1 MHAEPANLR
10 AKWAVV
16 LKWQVDVRYATGKSR
31 SEAADFL
38 DAAAGRG
45 GVIPWLK
52 SVLVME
58 QLSPEMI
65 DSGRELVQRLAQD
78 GMKIRTAL
86 WLFSAE
92 TGRWSLVL
100 ASPEVRTAG
109 PLALYR
115 KTNKQLK
122 RMGEPDYLPVYR
134 IAIVDP
140 KSSEV
145 PLPTG
150 SVGAGRGLAWPAG
163 HRRLDW
169 RRPCR

>member
-1 MHAEPANLR
+1 
-10 AKWAVV
+10 
-16 LKWQVDVRYATGKSR
+16 
-31 SEAADFL
+31 
-38 DAAAGRG
+38 
-45 GVIPWLK
+45 
-52 SVLVME
+52 ME

-65 DSGRELVQRLAQD
+65 DSGRELVQHLAQD

-100 ASPEVRTAG
+100 ASPEVRTVG

-150 SVGAGRGLAWPAG
+150 SVGAGRGLGGQRVTDDWIGDVRVDDAYVYRLAP
-163 HRRLDW
+163 RRV
-169 RRPCR
+169 RATA